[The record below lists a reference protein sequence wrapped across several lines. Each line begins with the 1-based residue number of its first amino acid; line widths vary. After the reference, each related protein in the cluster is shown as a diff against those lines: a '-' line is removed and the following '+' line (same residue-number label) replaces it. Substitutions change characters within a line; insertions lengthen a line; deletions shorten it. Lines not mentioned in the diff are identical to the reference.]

1 MGKHLLLEV
10 HKVDFNL
17 LNDINPLL
25 EVVLGAIGRSKMTV
39 LNTYYH
45 KFDPQGLTILVCLAE
60 SHVSLHTFPEH
71 NCVSCD
77 AYTCGE
83 GNPKLIVLELLKYFN
98 SDDYTL
104 REITR

>member
-17 LNDINPLL
+17 LNELEPLL
-25 EVVLGAIGRSKMTV
+25 EVVKSAIIRSNMTI
-39 LNTYYH
+39 LNTYCH
-45 KFDPQGLTILVCLAE
+45 KFEPQGLTILVCLAE

-77 AYTCGE
+77 AYTCGS

-98 SDDYTL
+98 SNDYSL
-104 REITR
+104 KEIDR

>member
-17 LNDINPLL
+17 LNELEPLL
-25 EVVLGAIGRSKMTV
+25 EAVKAAINRSKMTI
-39 LNTYYH
+39 LNIYCH
-45 KFDPQGLTILVCLAE
+45 KFEPQGLTILVCLAE

-77 AYTCGE
+77 AYTCGT
-83 GNPKLIVLELLKYFN
+83 GNPKLIALELLKYFN
-98 SDDYTL
+98 SNDYSL
-104 REITR
+104 KEIDR